1 MTPAQIEGFIDR
13 ICGLF
18 PTSQIGRNTVKNA
31 WTADDLLLLQ
41 DVDDARKVVPLI
53 MEHHDKFPNL
63 KEVHKAFALLRKP
76 ATEQTIV
83 VCEICDGNG
92 WDNGRRWNYNAKEL
106 ICEGFTK
113 TVLGRT
119 YTYVVP
125 CKCREFGAA

>member
-13 ICGLF
+13 ICGIY
-18 PTSQIGRNTVKNA
+18 PSQQVSLAKAKHA
-31 WTADDLLLLQ
+31 WTADDFLLLQ
-41 DVDDARKVVPLI
+41 SVEDARKVVPLI
-53 MEHHDKFPNL
+53 MELHDKFPSL
-63 KEVHKAFALLRKP
+63 KEVHKAFRLLRKP

-113 TVLGRT
+113 IVMGRT
-119 YTYVVP
+119 YSYVVP

>member
-18 PTSQIGRNTVKNA
+18 PTSQIGRNTVKNT
-31 WTADDLLLLQ
+31 WTADDFLLLQ
-41 DVDDARKVVPLI
+41 DVDDARKVVPMI
-53 MEHHDKFPNL
+53 MEHHDKFPTL
-63 KEVHKAFALLRKP
+63 KEVHYEFRLLRKP
-76 ATEQTIV
+76 AIQQTVV

-92 WDNGRRWNYNAKEL
+92 WDTGRRWNFNTKEL

-113 TVLGRT
+113 TVLDRT

-125 CKCREFGAA
+125 CKCREFGAT

>member
-13 ICGLF
+13 ICGIY
-18 PTSQIGRNTVKNA
+18 PSQQVSLAKAKHA
-31 WTADDLLLLQ
+31 WTADDFLLLQ
-41 DVDDARKVVPLI
+41 DVNDARKVIPLI
-53 MEHHDKFPNL
+53 MEQHDKFPSL
-63 KEVHKAFALLRKP
+63 KDVHRAFALLRKP
-76 ATEQTIV
+76 AREQTVV

-106 ICEGFTK
+106 VCEGLTK

-125 CKCREFGAA
+125 CQCREFSKA